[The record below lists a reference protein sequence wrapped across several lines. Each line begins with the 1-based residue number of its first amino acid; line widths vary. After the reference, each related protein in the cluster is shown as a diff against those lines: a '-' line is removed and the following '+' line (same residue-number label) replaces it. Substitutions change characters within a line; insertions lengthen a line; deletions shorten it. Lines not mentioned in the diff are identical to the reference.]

1 MPTPSQPNT
10 EAFLLLWFGWSGWV
24 PVPRPAMLGPSMEGE
39 HWEPGQQAQLAGR
52 SSTLPEGPKVALSV
66 VGGARWCH

>member
-1 MPTPSQPNT
+1 
-10 EAFLLLWFGWSGWV
+10 
-24 PVPRPAMLGPSMEGE
+24 MLGPSMEGE